1 MTKIE
6 KCSVADCV
14 RPVAAALDAE
24 TFCREHFIA
33 VCYERLDHYDEIRKG
48 PGLSATDTESV
59 RRFIHECARQADEME
74 RGARDL
80 DNLDRA
86 KLLHIILSASELGR
100 HLRRSP
106 RKVATIPVRLSSE
119 RLGGAWEEDTE
130 TVLVSQYGA
139 LVRCKHVA
147 KAGETI
153 NVIRADTG
161 EKVLAR
167 IAWQRPTDYDDV
179 RIGVEFVACDNFW
192 GLDWGVVEESAMKV
206 AGLRRDTPS
215 FDV

>member
-1 MTKIE
+1 MKNTE
-6 KCSVADCV
+6 PCSSSGCGHAVVAS
-14 RPVAAALDAE
+14 LDGE
-24 TFCREHFIA
+24 SLCREHFIS
-33 VCYERLDHYDEIRKG
+33 VSYTRLDRYEEVRKG
-48 PGLSATDTESV
+48 PGLSATDTEAV
-59 RRFIHECARQADEME
+59 RRFIHECTRHADAME
-74 RGARDL
+74 HSAQDL

-119 RLGGAWEEDTE
+119 KIGGAWEEDTE

-139 LVRCKHVA
+139 LVRCKHAA

-153 NVIRADTG
+153 HVIRADTG

-167 IAWQRPTDYDDV
+167 IAWQRPSGNDDV
-179 RIGVEFVACDNFW
+179 RIGVEFVSCENFW
-192 GLDWGVVEESAMKV
+192 GLDWGAVEEA
-206 AGLRRDTPS
+206 R
-215 FDV
+215 

>member
-1 MTKIE
+1 MMNTE
-6 KCSVADCV
+6 KCSVVDCGQT
-14 RPVAAALDAE
+14 AGASLDGE
-24 TFCREHFIA
+24 SFCREHFIA
-33 VCYERLDHYDEIRKG
+33 VCYKRLDHYDEIRKG

-59 RRFIHECARQADEME
+59 RRFVHESTRHADEIE
-74 RGARDL
+74 HSTQDL

-119 RLGGAWEEDTE
+119 KIGAAWEEDTE
-130 TVLVSQYGA
+130 TVLVSRYGA
-139 LVRCKHVA
+139 LVRCKHPA

-161 EKVLAR
+161 EKALAR
-167 IAWQRPTDYDDV
+167 VAWQRPSGHDDT
-179 RIGVEFVACDNFW
+179 RIGVEFVACENFW
-192 GLDWGVVEESAMKV
+192 GLDWGAVEEA
-206 AGLRRDTPS
+206 R
-215 FDV
+215 